1 MLGVVLIAQLRVS
14 PVAQVPAALLWLAFS
29 VNEVRRFAQAASSV
43 RRLRLYADGSVVAR
57 LADGRWRPVRL
68 LPGSIVLRRVAW
80 LRIRLPSGLDYGE
93 LSSGSSRSDLHWHR
107 LQLIWRQNQAAFGRP
122 QRN

>member
-1 MLGVVLIAQLRVS
+1 MLGVVLIAQMRVS
-14 PVAQVPAALLWLAFS
+14 PVAKVPAALLWLAFS
-29 VNEVRRFAQAASSV
+29 VYEARCYAQAANSV
-43 RRLRLYADGSVVAR
+43 RRLRLCADGSAVAR
-57 LADGRWRPVRL
+57 LADGRWRRVRL

-93 LSSGSSRSDLHWHR
+93 LLSGSSRSDPDWHR

>member
-1 MLGVVLIAQLRVS
+1 MLGLVLIAQLRVS
-14 PVAQVPAALLWLAFS
+14 PLAKVPAALFWLALS
-29 VNEVRRFAQAASSV
+29 VYEVRCYAQAASKV
-43 RRLRLYADGSVVAR
+43 RRLRLCADGSAVAR

-68 LPGSIVLRRVAW
+68 LPGSVVLRKVAW
-80 LRIRLPSGLDYGE
+80 LRIRLPNGLDYGE
-93 LSSGSSRSDLHWHR
+93 LLSGSSRNDAHWHR